1 MKKTIVF
8 FFILIT
14 MTLCLSGC
22 FLFEQENLKGN
33 VISYVIE
40 QNNTTHDGVYT
51 RMTYASYNGSNKEIS
66 AIFYNNSNSIIA
78 ITEKYDVEYRYDDG
92 WKSARI
98 KYSEKEPFELIRRKG
113 EYSLDTFDLSD
124 FDLSLEGEYRFI
136 REFTVFDEENGDSQ
150 QNTWIDFEVV
160 KAVDTQK
167 HTLTIDKDDK
177 KKIEIT
183 NLKQKYRAGEEVL
196 VKYTGGMVDDASPNI
211 FINEERLVNAKRT
224 SEGEYVAMRFT
235 MPKGKATVSIRYLDG
250 WEHSSVNN
258 LGMAQVGYYQGEDF
272 LSKAENY
279 DKLNYTEE
287 DNSRMEHLPTFKI
300 GSMEELEVFRAQYS
314 DYFDFDSKIFNGVQ
328 YWEQTLNEYWDERD
342 ESFFDW
348 AGLLITY
355 VTTNN
360 DKYMYRVDPEPEVKD
375 DSICYYVNKSV
386 KEKAEGIE
394 GQLGWF
400 IITRV
405 NSYYYHKYTEIDV
418 IVIE

>member
-1 MKKTIVF
+1 MKKIIVF

-92 WKSARI
+92 WKSVRI
-98 KYSEKEPFELIRRKG
+98 KYSEQEPFELIRRNG

-177 KKIEIT
+177 KNIEIT

-196 VKYTGGMVDDASPNI
+196 VKYTGGTVHDASPHI
-211 FINEERLVNAKRT
+211 FINEERLVNVKRT

-235 MPKGKATVSIRYLDG
+235 MPKGEATVSIRYLGG
-250 WEHSSVNN
+250 WEHYSVDN

-287 DNSRMEHLPTFKI
+287 DNSRIEHLPIFRI
-300 GSMEELEVFRAQYS
+300 GNLEELEAFQTAHS
-314 DYFDFDSKIFNGVQ
+314 AYFDFDMGDNSFN
-328 YWEQTLNEYWDERD
+328 EILEDFKEK
-342 ESFFDW
+342 ESYFESY
-348 AGLLITY
+348 GIYLTY
-355 VTTNN
+355 VATNN
-360 DKYMYRVDPEPEVKD
+360 DQYRYLISDDFEAKD
-375 DSICYYVNKSV
+375 NAACYYVGKNINYN
-386 KEKAEGIE
+386 EKGLE

-400 IITRV
+400 VITIVYR
-405 NSYYYHKYTEIDV
+405 YQYDKYTEIDV